1 MMVRAS
7 CRSVTETQ
15 SEGIAVSGVTVQYR
29 SKPEPALADVSF
41 RVDKGVTS
49 LVGRNGSGKSTM
61 IRILSS
67 LHQRYDGDVRILGYD
82 PQSRDGRS
90 QIRARS
96 GYLPQSFTFTP
107 SLTVTEFVAY
117 CAWLKGIPRAE
128 HAAKVDAAV
137 VSVELRRERDTKLG
151 ALSGGMLR
159 RAGIAQAI
167 VNDPSVLILDEP
179 ASGLDPEQRITLRNL
194 ITALGH
200 DRTVLTSTHLIDEAA
215 QHSDRI
221 LLLAEGR
228 IAFQGTPAALVA
240 LAVPDAPGDTPVER
254 AYTRLHMRSPASRVE
269 GER

>member
-1 MMVRAS
+1 MADP
-7 CRSVTETQ
+7 E
-15 SEGIAVSGVTVQYR
+15 SEGVVVSGVTVVYR
-29 SKPEPALADVSF
+29 SKATPALDDVSF
-41 RVDKGVTS
+41 RLGKGVTS

-61 IRILSS
+61 LRILAV
-67 LHQRYDGDVRILGYD
+67 LHQRYEGTVAILGYD
-82 PQSRDGRS
+82 PQSRRGRS
-90 QIRARS
+90 QIRSRS

-128 HAAKVDAAV
+128 RAAKVDAAV
-137 VSVELRRERDTKLG
+137 VSVELDRERDTKLG

-194 ITALGH
+194 VTALGR

-215 QHSDRI
+215 LHSDRI
-221 LLLAEGR
+221 LLLIDGR
-228 IAFQGTPAALVA
+228 VAFQGTSAALVA
-240 LAVPDAPGDTPVER
+240 LAVPDAPGSTPIER
-254 AYTRLHMRSPASRVE
+254 AYTRLHMHVRRGTS
-269 GER
+269 GG